1 MRKKFNYSKKKVST
15 KKLGS
20 NTKILPRVRSQP
32 TTARTNIFLNMDL
45 LRPSE
50 NVCNEND
57 FKEIAFESIFT
68 AFVVLALGITVAI
81 LSFIIER
88 IKKKHPTI
96 NLKMSSK
103 QEIGKFDDD

>member
-1 MRKKFNYSKKKVST
+1 MYIS
-15 KKLGS
+15 GS

-32 TTARTNIFLNMDL
+32 TARTNIFLNMDL
-45 LRPSE
+45 FRPSE

-88 IKKKHPTI
+88 IKKKQPPMYKSENEFKTR
-96 NLKMSSK
+96 NR
-103 QEIGKFDDD
+103 